1 MALLW
6 TDGISENFEV
16 VKANTSKK
24 KKKKSQPI
32 SFYFPLFLFASP
44 HFFFSFPPFPCPS
57 FFFHPLLVNLQTAV
71 RGNNALGTALL
82 ALVNALTGISL

>member
-24 KKKKSQPI
+24 KKASQ
-32 SFYFPLFLFASP
+32 SLLFPTFSVCLPL
-44 HFFFSFPPFPCPS
+44 FFFSFHHSPILLFLFPSSP
-57 FFFHPLLVNLQTAV
+57 VNLQTA
-71 RGNNALGTALL
+71 GE
-82 ALVNALTGISL
+82 

>member
-24 KKKKSQPI
+24 KKKPADL
-32 SFYFPLFLFASP
+32 FYFPLFLFASLY
-44 HFFFSFPPFPCPS
+44 FFFFPPFPCPS
-57 FFFHPLLVNLQTAV
+57 FSFSILSCESSDCRRVNKIAPEL
-71 RGNNALGTALL
+71 LL
-82 ALVNALTGISL
+82 ALIMH